1 MSTTNSDYILP
12 EGWQIDPSFA
22 ETVGPKIK
30 KKDHLSGNQDASSM
44 LRSEIGDDMDGA
56 DMSEEEYAFW
66 SECGCDHEEDD
77 GPHGVVGDGNRRTH
91 SILVLKTSTVYGT
104 GTV

>member
-30 KKDHLSGNQDASSM
+30 KKDHLSGNQDKSKM
-44 LRSEIGDDMDGA
+44 LEEEIGDDMDGA
-56 DMSEEEYAFW
+56 DMSEEEYSFW
-66 SECGCDHEEDD
+66 AEKCGCDHKDDEEEDEEFAED
-77 GPHGVVGDGNRRTH
+77 GKNIPTLTLIRKVK
-91 SILVLKTSTVYGT
+91 SAK
-104 GTV
+104 